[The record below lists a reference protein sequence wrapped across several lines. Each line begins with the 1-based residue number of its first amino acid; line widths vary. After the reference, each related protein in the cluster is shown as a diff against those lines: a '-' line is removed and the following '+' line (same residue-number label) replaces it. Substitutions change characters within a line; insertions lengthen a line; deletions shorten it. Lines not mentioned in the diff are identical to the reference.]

1 VATPRILRPVLIAPI
16 LGAALAIG
24 ILPPATGNAE
34 PHRSLA
40 EVEAQVAALNAK
52 VDAAVESY
60 NQARIQLSAAARRTD
75 AAEHKLAQ
83 QAKAIAAQQHA
94 MSQVAVAAYR
104 TGGAD
109 QFVSLVTTS
118 NPESFLDR
126 ASSLNTIS
134 THQSDALQSLEV
146 AQLAYAQAKAEAAQQ
161 LAAQRKIAA
170 SLKSQRD
177 AIASALNQEQTL
189 LSSLQASERR
199 RLQAEEDARRAAARA
214 ASLRQRA
221 SYHGPASGQAAV
233 AVRYAY
239 AQLGK
244 PYQWG
249 ASGPSSYDCS
259 GLTMASW
266 AAAGVSLPHSSSAQY
281 GSGQHVSQ
289 SDIQPGD
296 LVFFGSPIH
305 HVGIYIGNGNMIH
318 APHSG
323 ADVEIAP
330 AFRGDYVGAARP

>member
-1 VATPRILRPVLIAPI
+1 
-16 LGAALAIG
+16 LAVG
-24 ILPPATGNAE
+24 ILPPATSSAV
-34 PHRSLA
+34 PHRSIA
-40 EVEAQVAALNAK
+40 EVQRQVDALNAR
-52 VDAAVESY
+52 VDAAVEAY
-60 NQARIQLSAAARRTD
+60 DQARIELSAAARRT
-75 AAEHKLAQ
+75 AAAQHKLAL
-83 QAKAIAAQQHA
+83 QAKVINAQQRA
-94 MSQVAVAAYR
+94 MSRVAIAAYR

-109 QFVSLVTTS
+109 QFLSMVTTS

-126 ASSLNTIS
+126 ASSLDQIS
-134 THQSDALQSLEV
+134 THQSDALRNLQV
-146 AQLAYAQAKAEAAQQ
+146 AQLAYQQAQAVANQQ
-161 LAAQRKIAA
+161 LAAQRKVAA
-170 SLKSQRD
+170 TLKAHRN
-177 AIASALNQEQTL
+177 AIQSALDAQASL
-189 LSSLQASERR
+189 LSSLQASERH
-199 RLQAEEDARRAAARA
+199 RLAAAAAARLRAQRA
-214 ASLRQRA
+214 AQQVHRA

-305 HVGIYIGNGNMIH
+305 HVGIYIGGGNMIH
-318 APHSG
+318 APHTGTVVSI
-323 ADVEIAP
+323 DS
-330 AFRGDYVGAARP
+330 AFRGDYVGAVRP

>member
-1 VATPRILRPVLIAPI
+1 
-16 LGAALAIG
+16 
-24 ILPPATGNAE
+24 LPPATSSAVPN
-34 PHRSLA
+34 RSIA
-40 EVEAQVAALNAK
+40 EVQREVDALNAR
-52 VDAAVESY
+52 VDAAVEAY
-60 NQARIQLSAAARRTD
+60 DQARIELSAAARRT
-75 AAEHKLAQ
+75 AAAQHKLAQ
-83 QAKAIAAQQHA
+83 QAKVIDGQRRA

-126 ASSLNTIS
+126 AASLNQIS
-134 THQSDALQSLEV
+134 THQSDALRSLQV
-146 AQLAYAQAKAEAAQQ
+146 AQLAYSQAQAVARQQ
-161 LAAQRKIAA
+161 LAAQRKVAA
-170 SLKSQRD
+170 TLKSHRD
-177 AIASALNQEQTL
+177 AIQSALDAQASL

-199 RLQAEEDARRAAARA
+199 RLAAAAAARLRAQKA
-214 ASLRQRA
+214 AAQSHRA

-281 GSGQHVSQ
+281 GSGQHVSEA
-289 SDIQPGD
+289 DAQPGD

-318 APHSG
+318 APHTGTVVSI
-323 ADVEIAP
+323 DP
-330 AFRGDYVGAARP
+330 AFRGDYVGAVRP

>member
-1 VATPRILRPVLIAPI
+1 VATPRILRPALIVPL
-16 LGAALAIG
+16 LGAALAVG
-24 ILPPATGNAE
+24 ILPTTSIAE
-34 PHRSLA
+34 PQRSIA
-40 EVEAQVAALNAK
+40 DVQRQVDALNAR
-52 VDAAVESY
+52 VDAAVEAY
-60 NQARIQLSAAARRTD
+60 DQARLELSAAARRT
-75 AAEHKLAQ
+75 AAAQHKLTL
-83 QAKAIAAQQHA
+83 QAKVINVQRKA

-126 ASSLNTIS
+126 AASLNQIS
-134 THQSDALQSLEV
+134 THQSDALRNLQV
-146 AQLAYAQAKAEAAQQ
+146 AQLAYQQAQAVANQQ
-161 LAAQRKIAA
+161 LAQQKKIAA
-170 SLKSQRD
+170 SLKTHRD
-177 AIASALNQEQTL
+177 AIQTALDQQQAL

-199 RLQAEEDARRAAARA
+199 RLAAAAAARRAAEHARA
-214 ASLRQRA
+214 MTQRA
-221 SYHGPASGQAAV
+221 SYHGPASGQASV

-249 ASGPSSYDCS
+249 ASGPNSYDCS

-305 HVGIYIGNGNMIH
+305 HVGIYIGSGNMIH
-318 APHSG
+318 APHTGSS
-323 ADVEIAP
+323 VEIAP
-330 AFRGDYVGAARP
+330 AFRGDYVGAVRP

>member
-1 VATPRILRPVLIAPI
+1 MISVL
-16 LGAALAIG
+16 
-24 ILPPATGNAE
+24 PATSSSAS

-40 EVEAQVAALNAK
+40 DVQRQVDALNAK
-52 VDAAVESY
+52 VDAAVEAY
-60 NQARIQLSAAARRTD
+60 DQARIQLSTAARRTA
-75 AAEHKLAQ
+75 AAEHRLAQ
-83 QAKAIAAQQHA
+83 QAKEIQGQERA
-94 MSQVAVAAYR
+94 MGQVAVAAYR

-118 NPESFLDR
+118 NPESFLSR
-126 ASSLNTIS
+126 ASSINQIS
-134 THQSDALQSLEV
+134 SHQSDALRNLQV
-146 AQLAYAQAKAEAAQQ
+146 AQLAYQQAQAVATQQ
-161 LAAQRKIAA
+161 LAAQKKIAA
-170 SLKSQRD
+170 TLKSHRD
-177 AIASALNQEQTL
+177 AIQQALDAENSL
-189 LSSLQASERR
+189 LSTLQASERR
-199 RLQAEEDARRAAARA
+199 RLAAAAEARHRA
-214 ASLRQRA
+214 QHAVAVSHRA

-233 AVRYAY
+233 AVRFAY

-305 HVGIYIGNGNMIH
+305 HVGLYIGGGNMIH
-318 APHSG
+318 APHTG
-323 ADVEIAP
+323 TYVEIAP
-330 AFRGDYVGAARP
+330 AFRGDYVGAVRP

>member
-1 VATPRILRPVLIAPI
+1 MATPRILRPVLIAPVI
-16 LGAALAIG
+16 AAALAVG
-24 ILPPATGNAE
+24 ILPPSTGHAD

-40 EVEAQVAALNAK
+40 DVEAQVAALDAK

-60 NQARIQLSAAARRTD
+60 NQARIQLSAAARRTA

-83 QAKAIAAQQHA
+83 QAKAIATQQRA

-118 NPESFLDR
+118 NPETFLDR

-134 THQSDALQSLEV
+134 THQSDALQSLQV
-146 AQLAYAQAKAEAAQQ
+146 AQLAYAQAKAEANQQ

-170 SLKSQRD
+170 ALKAQRD
-177 AIASALNQEQTL
+177 SISNALDQQQAL
-189 LSSLQASERR
+189 LSSLRADERR
-199 RLQAEEDARRAAARA
+199 RIEAAAAAHRAAARQA
-214 ASLRQRA
+214 ALRARA

-266 AAAGVSLPHSSSAQY
+266 GAAGVSLPHSSSAQY
-281 GSGQHVSQ
+281 GSGNHVSQ
-289 SDIQPGD
+289 SEIQPGD

-330 AFRGDYVGAARP
+330 AFRGDYVGATRP